1 VPTLSSMN
9 QLINSSRYITV
20 SEPINFTSYDNSMLG
35 IRMQYP
41 SGWQNAENDL
51 GGIFITKFISPPE
64 DESDVFGD
72 NINIA
77 VENLPSNTTDVFQ
90 YTNVSIGLVS
100 RSIPGFNLI
109 LSSNSANVS
118 GLPAVEKV
126 FTAKQAALDKNL
138 TAVAVDLKMMQL
150 YTLKNDRGYVIT
162 YGAEI
167 SNYDKYLPTVQK
179 MISSFQILNL
189 ISNISPS
196 SSNTK

>member
-100 RSIPGFNLI
+100 RSIPGFDLI

-162 YGAEI
+162 YRAEI